1 MHAQAKITLELD
13 EEKELKIDLNIHK
26 HVAIMNYL

>member
-1 MHAQAKITLELD
+1 MSLILD
-13 EEKELKIDLNIHK
+13 EAKLHSLLKVVDLNIHK